1 MSAEERKKVGE
12 LSSVSGSAPDEALHA
27 LRECNGD
34 VEAAA
39 NRLLEESA
47 WRTRA
52 AARARVA
59 AAGELAALC
68 TRASRRSRRRR

>member
-12 LSSVSGSAPDEALHA
+12 LSTVSGSAPEEALHA

-34 VEAAA
+34 LDAAA
-39 NRLLEESA
+39 TRLLEESA

-52 AARARVA
+52 AARARLA

-68 TRASRRSRRRR
+68 PRAAPPRR